1 MTFDADALRQQI
13 PYYLTAAPAQKALL
27 AELKAL
33 VEGADKGYFIP
44 AGYDGYTA
52 EMLQGDGWR
61 GFQVFSFKSGNVSA
75 VRGIVLSNSCDVS
88 QENARV
94 LPPNVTFAP
103 IVKLS
108 KIVERFKAHDLDGEK
123 VASRLTDI
131 KAQRVTNMFY
141 LPADG
146 LLDED
151 YVALLDD
158 LHSMPVELHRK
169 AAEKLFTLSM
179 AGFYLFVFKL
189 SVHFCRLHENVNRTM
204 IPRGVGG

>member
-13 PYYLTAAPAQKALL
+13 PFYLTAAPAQKVLL
-27 AELKAL
+27 DELKEL
-33 VEGADKGYFIP
+33 IKGANKGYFIP
-44 AGYDGYTA
+44 AGYDVYTD

-61 GFQVFSFKSGNVSA
+61 GFQIFSFKSRSVNA

-88 QENARV
+88 RENVRV
-94 LPPNVTFAP
+94 LPPNVIFAP
-103 IVKLS
+103 IVRLS
-108 KIVERFKAHDLDGEK
+108 KIIERFEAHGLDGEK
-123 VASRLTDI
+123 VTSRLADI

-151 YVALLDD
+151 HVALLDD
-158 LHSMPVELHRK
+158 LHSMPVEAHRQ

-189 SVHFCRLHENVNRTM
+189 SVHFCRLHENVDRSPKT
-204 IPRGVGG
+204 VVA

>member
-13 PYYLTAAPAQKALL
+13 PYYLTAAPARNVLVT
-27 AELKAL
+27 ELKKL
-33 VEGADKGYFIP
+33 IEGADRGYFIP

-52 EMLQGDGWR
+52 EMLQGDVWR
-61 GFQVFSFKSGNVSA
+61 DFQIFSFKSGNVNRA
-75 VRGIVLSNSCDVS
+75 RGIVLSNSCDVS
-88 QENARV
+88 AENARV

-103 IVKLS
+103 IIKLS
-108 KIVERFKAHDLDGEK
+108 KIVERFETHGLDSEK
-123 VASRLTDI
+123 VASRLTAI
-131 KAQRVTNMFY
+131 KAQKVTNMFY

-158 LHSMPVELHRK
+158 LHSMPFEVHRQ

-179 AGFYLFVFKL
+179 AGFYLFIFKL
-189 SVHFCRLHENVNRTM
+189 SVHFCRLHENVNRT
-204 IPRGVGG
+204 

>member
-13 PYYLTAAPAQKALL
+13 PYYLTAAPAQRVLVK
-27 AELKAL
+27 ELKAL
-33 VEGADKGYFIP
+33 TEGADKGYFIP
-44 AGYDGYTA
+44 AGYDGYSD

-61 GFQVFSFKSGNVSA
+61 GFQVFSFKSGKVNAS
-75 VRGIVLSNSCDVS
+75 RGIVLSNSCDVS
-88 QENARV
+88 AENARV

-108 KIVERFKAHDLDGEK
+108 KIVGRFRAHGLDKEK
-123 VASRLTDI
+123 VASRLMDI

-151 YVALLDD
+151 HVALLDD
-158 LHSMPVELHRK
+158 LHSMPVEVHRA

-189 SVHFCRLHENVNRTM
+189 SVHFCRLHEDADRSPKVA
-204 IPRGVGG
+204 

>member
-27 AELKAL
+27 AELRAL
-33 VEGADKGYFIP
+33 IEGAEKGYFIP
-44 AGYDGYTA
+44 AGYDSYSA

-61 GFQVFSFKSGNVSA
+61 GFQVFSFKTSNLNA
-75 VRGIVLSNSCDVS
+75 ARGIVLSNSCDVS
-88 QENARV
+88 QENVRV
-94 LPPNVTFAP
+94 LPPNVIFAP

-108 KIVERFKAHDLDGEK
+108 KIRKRFEEHRLNGEK
-123 VASRLTDI
+123 VESRLTDI

-151 YVALLDD
+151 HVALLDD
-158 LHSMPVELHRK
+158 LHSMPVEIHHQ

-189 SVHFCRLHENVNRTM
+189 SVHFCRLQENANRAP
-204 IPRGVGG
+204 IQASL

>member
-13 PYYLTAAPAQKALL
+13 PYYLTADPAQKELL
-27 AELKAL
+27 TELKKL
-33 VEGADKGYFIP
+33 IEGADRGYFIP
-44 AGYDGYTA
+44 NGYDEYTA

-61 GFQVFSFKSGNVSA
+61 GFQVFSFKSGSVNQT
-75 VRGIVLSNSCDVS
+75 RGIVLSNSCDVS
-88 QENARV
+88 QENVRV
-94 LPPNVTFAP
+94 LPPQITFAP

-108 KIVERFKAHDLDGEK
+108 KIIERFEAHDLDGEK
-123 VASRLTDI
+123 VTSRVTDI

-151 YVALLDD
+151 HVALLDD
-158 LHSMPVELHRK
+158 LHSMPVEVHRQES
-169 AAEKLFTLSM
+169 EKLFTLSM

-189 SVHFCRLHENVNRTM
+189 SVHFCRLHEDVDRG
-204 IPRGVGG
+204 PRIAAA

>member
-1 MTFDADALRQQI
+1 MTFDADTLRQQI
-13 PYYLTAAPAQKALL
+13 PYYLTAAPAQKVLVN
-27 AELKAL
+27 ELKNL
-33 VEGADKGYFIP
+33 INGAGKGYFIP
-44 AGYDGYTA
+44 ASDDGFTG

-61 GFQVFSFKSGNVSA
+61 GFQIFSFKLGNVNA

-88 QENARV
+88 AENTRV

-108 KIVERFKAHDLDGEK
+108 RIVERFKAHELDGEK
-123 VASRLTDI
+123 IESRLTEI

-141 LPADG
+141 LPANG
-146 LLDED
+146 PLDED
-151 YVALLDD
+151 HVALLDD
-158 LHSMPVELHRK
+158 LHSMPVKVHCQ

-189 SVHFCRLHENVNRTM
+189 SVHFCRLHENVNRTL
-204 IPRGVGG
+204 